1 MRGLKQ
7 AFEAL
12 RRPVFSGTG
21 FSGTGSWN
29 LCYLGKSDNTVE
41 SGALGFNILVVSSII
56 GPNL

>member
-29 LCYLGKSDNTVE
+29 LCYLGKSD
-41 SGALGFNILVVSSII
+41 ILKKA
-56 GPNL
+56 